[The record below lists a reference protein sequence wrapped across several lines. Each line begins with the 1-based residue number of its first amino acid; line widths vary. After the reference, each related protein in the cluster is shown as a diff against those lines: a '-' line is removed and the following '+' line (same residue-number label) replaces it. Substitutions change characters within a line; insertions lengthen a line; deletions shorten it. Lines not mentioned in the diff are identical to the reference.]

1 MPKMTSR
8 NRVRVLAW
16 SLFLSPVAA
25 AIAEPAIDFSYA
37 GYGGGGVSV
46 PLAPAAI
53 SVRPS
58 GVDDTELL
66 QGALDRVS
74 ALPLRADGLRG
85 AVLLRPGRYRVAGR
99 LQIRASGVV
108 LRGSANTTIVATGK
122 GRRTLIEI
130 GNAAD
135 PATGTP
141 VRIVD
146 ELVPAG
152 GRTLTLDN
160 AGGLKTGDRIVITRP
175 STPEWIA
182 ALKMRG
188 LPGNYANQRLDWTPG
203 SRNLVW
209 DRSVAQVDAGR
220 NRVTLDAPITTALE
234 RRYGGGTVE
243 LVSTGPP
250 MAHAGIENLTLEGEF
265 DAANPRDEEHSWI
278 AVALDRVEDAWVRG
292 VVARHFA
299 GSAVRVGP
307 RARRVTVE
315 ACRSEQPV
323 SEPGGYRRQAFL
335 VEGQQVLVRR
345 CWSEQGMNDFAVG
358 LLAAGPNV
366 FLDSTASRA
375 LGPSGSFESWA
386 SGVLYERVHIEGAG
400 LWLTNDSSRAQ
411 AAGWTAAN
419 SVIWNCDTKDI
430 EAHGPEGA
438 DNVIVRSPE
447 PLYESQLNRRTGA
460 SLSQPVA
467 ITAENMVRVP
477 ELHPGK
483 KSIAL
488 APPAQLAVQIV
499 NGRFVA
505 NGKVLWGGAV
515 NDGWWRGQAT
525 PAIAV
530 EAGGSALTR
539 FVPGRTGPGLTE
551 DLVELAARMVT
562 QGTPFY
568 QSIPG
573 LWYDRRRDEHSI
585 LSRTDANVW
594 APFYEMPWARSGTG
608 TAADGLSQFDL
619 SRFNPWYYE
628 RFREF
633 GELCDRNGLVL
644 YHSLYNT
651 HNTLEIPPHWIDYPW
666 RPANNINNTG
676 LPEPPPIEP
685 GNHLHVANEVY
696 DVSNPVRR
704 ALHRAFILHELD
716 TLGDAR
722 NLFFCLGAQFAGPLS
737 FQQFFQD
744 TVAEWEKK
752 TRRTVRLQLA
762 TSKDITDAILAD
774 PARARQVAVIDM
786 RYWQYKPDG
795 SLWAPP
801 GGKNVAFREMIAR
814 DFGRSDDA
822 PANTTPLQVYR
833 QVREYHDRY
842 PDKAIVAWH
851 GGTGPIPTLMAGG
864 AQVLMRNPSGG
875 HGQGKTVDRTPL
887 DGFVREQLATA
898 LMDMKP
904 REGVA
909 AAPEQTWCLADDH
922 NATVLLYSLSGPTIT
937 LLRELSQNPYTGLW
951 FDPRTGDTRPLQMPV
966 AATAGATIEKPTA
979 EPWLLLLRTLR

>member
-1 MPKMTSR
+1 MLRPS
-8 NRVRVLAW
+8 VFLLLAGGA
-16 SLFLSPVAA
+16 FAQ
-25 AIAEPAIDFSYA
+25 PAIDFSFA
-37 GYGGGGVSV
+37 GYGGGGLSAPV
-46 PLAPAAI
+46 APAVI

-58 GVDDTELL
+58 GGDDTELL
-66 QGALDRVS
+66 QGALDHVS
-74 ALPLRADGLRG
+74 ALTPRADGFRG
-85 AVLLRPGRYRVAGR
+85 AVLLRPGRYRVTGR
-99 LQIRASGVV
+99 LEMRKSGVV
-108 LRGSANTTIVATGK
+108 LRGSWNATIVAAGK
-122 GRRTLIEI
+122 SRRTLIEV

-135 PATGTP
+135 PETGTP

-146 ELVPAG
+146 ETVPAG
-152 GRTLTLDN
+152 GRTLTLEN
-160 AGGLKTGDRIVITRP
+160 AGALKPGDRIVITRP
-175 STPEWIA
+175 STAEWIA
-182 ALKMRG
+182 TLKMRG
-188 LPGNYANQRLDWTPG
+188 LPGNFANQRLDWAPG

-209 DRSVAQVDAGR
+209 DRTVTQVDAAR
-220 NRVTLDAPITTALE
+220 NQITVDAPVTTALE
-234 RRYGGGTVE
+234 RRYGGGTVA
-243 LVSTGPP
+243 VVATGLPTT
-250 MAHAGIENLTLEGEF
+250 HAGIENLTLESEF

-323 SEPGGYRRQAFL
+323 SEPGGYRRQSFL
-335 VEGQQVLVRR
+335 VEGQQVLVRQCR
-345 CWSEQGMNDFAVG
+345 SEQGMNDFAVG

-366 FLDSTASRA
+366 FLDSTATGA

-386 SGVLYERVHIEGAG
+386 SGVLYERVRIEGAG
-400 LWLTNDSSRAQ
+400 IRLTNDGSRSQ
-411 AAGWTAAN
+411 GGGWTAAN
-419 SVIWNCDTKDI
+419 SVVWNCDAKDI

-438 DNVIVRSPE
+438 DNLVNRSPE
-447 PLYESQLNRRTGA
+447 PLYESQLARRIRARLTPLA
-460 SLSQPVA
+460 AQPAETAARIAEFRPRNHSVVA
-467 ITAENMVRVP
+467 RPA
-477 ELHPGK
+477 GK
-483 KSIAL
+483 S
-488 APPAQLAVQIV
+488 PVEIV

-505 NGKVLWGGAV
+505 GGKVLWGGAV
-515 NDGWWRGQAT
+515 NDGWWRGQAV
-525 PAIAV
+525 AAAAV
-530 EAGGSALTR
+530 AAGGTALTR
-539 FVPGRTGPGLTE
+539 FVPGRIGPGLTE
-551 DLVELAARMVT
+551 DLEALAARMVA

-585 LSRTDANVW
+585 VSRADGNVW

-608 TAADGLSQFDL
+608 TAADGLSRFDL

-628 RFREF
+628 RLREF
-633 GELCDRNGLVL
+633 GQICDRHGLVL
-644 YHSLYNT
+644 FHNLYNT

-666 RPANNINNTG
+666 RPANNINPTG

-716 TLGDAR
+716 ELGEAR

-737 FQQFFQD
+737 FQEFFQD

-752 TRRTVRLQLA
+752 TGRTVRIQLA

-774 PARARQVAVIDM
+774 PVRAGQVAVIDM
-786 RYWQYKPDG
+786 RYWQYKADG

-801 GGKNVAFREMIAR
+801 GGKNLAFREMIAR

-833 QVREYHDRY
+833 QVREYRDRY

-875 HGQGKTVDRTPL
+875 HGQGTTADKTAL
-887 DGFVREQLATA
+887 DGFVREQLATT
-898 LMDMKP
+898 LMQMKP
-904 REGVA
+904 RDGTA
-909 AAPEQTWCLADDH
+909 ADPEQTWCLADDRSE
-922 NATVLLYSLSGPTIT
+922 TVLLYSLAGHSIR
-937 LLRELSQNPYTGLW
+937 LLRALPKDSYTGLW
-951 FDPRTGDTRPLQMPV
+951 FDPGSGNTRPLETPPSR
-966 AATAGATIEKPTA
+966 TAGAVIQKPTA
-979 EPWLLLLRTLR
+979 EPWLLLLRASQ

>member
-1 MPKMTSR
+1 MTSGK
-8 NRVRVLAW
+8 RVRALVPA
-16 SLFLSPVAA
+16 LFFGLGTA
-25 AIAEPAIDFSYA
+25 AIAQEPIDFSYA
-37 GYGGGGVSV
+37 GYAGGGVSA
-46 PLAPAAI
+46 PMAPAVI
-53 SVRPS
+53 SVRPT
-58 GVDDTELL
+58 GVDDTERL

-74 ALPLRADGLRG
+74 ALPPRADGFRG
-85 AVLLRPGRYRVAGR
+85 AVLLRPGRYRVTGR
-99 LQIRASGVV
+99 LEMRTSGVV
-108 LRGSANTTIVATGK
+108 LRGSGNATIVAAGK

-130 GNAAD
+130 GSLAD
-135 PATGTP
+135 PAAGPP

-146 ELVPAG
+146 ESMPAG
-152 GRTLTLDN
+152 GRTLTLES
-160 AGGLKTGDRIVITRP
+160 AGGLKPGDRIVITRP
-175 STPEWIA
+175 STAEWIA

-188 LPGNYANQRLDWTPG
+188 LPGNYANQRLDWAPG

-209 DRSVAQVDAGR
+209 DRTVTQVDAGR
-220 NRVTLDAPITTALE
+220 NQVTVDAPLTTALE
-234 RRYGGGTVE
+234 RRYGGGTVA
-243 LVSTGPP
+243 LVATGLP
-250 MAHAGIENLTLEGEF
+250 MAHAGIENLTLESEF
-265 DAANPRDEEHSWI
+265 DAANLRDEDHSWI

-307 RARRVTVE
+307 RARRVTIE

-323 SEPGGYRRQAFL
+323 SEPGGYRRQSFL
-335 VEGQQVLVRR
+335 VEGQQVLVRH

-366 FLDSTASRA
+366 FLDSTATGA

-386 SGVLYERVHIEGAG
+386 SGVLYERVRIEGSGIRLA
-400 LWLTNDSSRAQ
+400 NDGSRSQ
-411 AAGWTAAN
+411 GAGWTAAN
-419 SVIWNCDTKDI
+419 SVVWNCTAKEI
-430 EAHGPEGA
+430 EARGPEGA
-438 DNVIVRSPE
+438 DNLVSRSTE
-447 PLYESQLNRRTGA
+447 ALYESQLAKRTGA
-460 SLSQPVA
+460 KLIPPA
-467 ITAENMVRVP
+467 ANGGETAARIP
-477 ELHPGK
+477 EFQPGK
-483 KSIAL
+483 NSSVARRITQS
-488 APPAQLAVQIV
+488 PVRIV

-505 NGKVLWGGAV
+505 DGKVLWGGAV
-515 NDGWWRGQAT
+515 NDGWWRGQAN
-525 PAIAV
+525 PATAV
-530 EAGGSALTR
+530 EGGGSALTR

-551 DLVELAARMVT
+551 DLAALAARMVA

-585 LSRTDANVW
+585 VSRTDGNVW

-633 GELCDRNGLVL
+633 GQLCDQHGLVL
-644 YHSLYNT
+644 YHNLYNT

-676 LPEPPPIEP
+676 LPEPPPIEA

-696 DVSNPVRR
+696 DVGNPVRR

-716 TLGDAR
+716 TLGGVR

-737 FQQFFQD
+737 FQEFFQD
-744 TVAEWEKK
+744 TVAEWEKQ
-752 TRRTVRLQLA
+752 TGRTVRLQLA

-774 PARARQVAVIDM
+774 PVRARQVAVIDM

-801 GGKNVAFREMIAR
+801 GGKNLAFRETIAR

-822 PANTTPLQVYR
+822 PANTTPQQVYR
-833 QVREYHDRY
+833 QVREYHDHY

-851 GGTGPIPTLMAGG
+851 GGTGPIPALMAGG
-864 AQVLMRNPSGG
+864 AQALMRNPSGG
-875 HGQGKTVDRTPL
+875 HGQGRTVDQTTL
-887 DGFVREQLATA
+887 DGFVRGQLATT
-898 LMDMKP
+898 LMNMQP
-904 REGVA
+904 RDGVA
-909 AAPEQTWCLADDH
+909 ADPEQTWCLADDRRES
-922 NATVLLYSLSGPTIT
+922 VLLYSLGGSAIA
-937 LLRELSQNPYTGLW
+937 LLRALPGKVYTGLW
-951 FDPRTGDTRPLQMPV
+951 FDPRTGNTRLLEAPV
-966 AATAGATIEKPTA
+966 SATAGAAIQKPTA
-979 EPWLLLLRTLR
+979 EPWLLLLRASR

>member
-1 MPKMTSR
+1 MRKIRSG
-8 NRVRVLAW
+8 NRSRVLVPA
-16 SLFLSPVAA
+16 FFFCVTAAGVAQT
-25 AIAEPAIDFSYA
+25 AIDFSYA
-37 GYGGGGVSV
+37 GYGGGGVSAPVV
-46 PLAPAAI
+46 PSVI

-58 GVDDTELL
+58 GGDDTELL
-66 QGALDRVS
+66 QSALDHVS
-74 ALPLRADGLRG
+74 ALPPRADGLRG
-85 AVLLRPGRYRVAGR
+85 AVLLRPGRYLVAGR
-99 LQIRASGVV
+99 LEMRTSGVI
-108 LRGSANTTIVATGK
+108 LRGSGNATIVTAGK

-141 VRIVD
+141 VQIVD
-146 ELVPAG
+146 ETVPAG
-152 GRTLTLDN
+152 ARTLTLES
-160 AGGLKTGDRIVITRP
+160 AAGLKPGDRIVITRP
-175 STPEWIA
+175 STAEWIA

-188 LPGNYANQRLDWTPG
+188 LPGNYANQRLDWVPG

-209 DRSVAQVDAGR
+209 DRTVTHVDASR
-220 NRVTLDAPITTALE
+220 NQVTVDAPVTTALE
-234 RRYGGGTVE
+234 RRYGGGTVA
-243 LVSTGPP
+243 LLASGAP
-250 MAHAGIENLTLEGEF
+250 MSHAGIENVTLESEF

-323 SEPGGYRRQAFL
+323 SEPGGYRRQSFL
-335 VEGQQVLVRR
+335 VEGQQVLVHQ

-366 FLDSTASRA
+366 FLNSTATRA

-386 SGVLYERVHIEGAG
+386 SGVLYERVRVEGSG
-400 LWLTNDSSRAQ
+400 IRLTNDSSRSQ
-411 AAGWTAAN
+411 GAGWTAAN
-419 SVIWNCDTKDI
+419 SVIWNCDAREI
-430 EAHGPEGA
+430 EARGPEGA
-438 DNVIVRSPE
+438 DNVVNRSPE
-447 PLYESQLNRRTGA
+447 PLYETQLAKRTGGKLTTSA
-460 SLSQPVA
+460 PP
-467 ITAENMVRVP
+467 AEALAHIP
-477 ELHPGK
+477 EFHPGK
-483 KSIAL
+483 HSADA
-488 APPAQLAVQIV
+488 APHQLPVQIV

-505 NGKVLWGGAV
+505 GGKVLWGGAV
-515 NDGWWRGQAT
+515 NDGWWRGQAN
-525 PAIAV
+525 PAASV
-530 EAGGSALTR
+530 EGGGFALTR

-551 DLVELAARMVT
+551 DLVALAARMVA

-585 LSRTDANVW
+585 VSRTDGNVW
-594 APFYEMPWARSGTG
+594 SPFYEMPWARSGTG

-619 SRFNPWYYE
+619 SRFNNWYYE

-633 GELCDRNGLVL
+633 GQLCDRNGLVL
-644 YHSLYNT
+644 YHNLYNT

-716 TLGDAR
+716 ELGEAR

-737 FQQFFQD
+737 FQEFFQD

-752 TRRTVRLQLA
+752 TGRTVRIQLA
-762 TSKDITDAILAD
+762 TSKDITDAILAE
-774 PARARQVAVIDM
+774 PVRARQVAVIDM
-786 RYWQYKPDG
+786 RYWQYRPDG

-801 GGKNVAFREMIAR
+801 AGRNLAFREMITK
-814 DFGRSDDA
+814 DFGRSDDT

-842 PDKAIVAWH
+842 PDKAIVAWN
-851 GGTGPIPTLMAGG
+851 GGAGPIPILMAGG

-875 HGQGKTVDRTPL
+875 HGQGKTVDKTPL
-887 DGFVREQLATA
+887 DDFVREQLATT
-898 LMDMKP
+898 LMNMKP
-904 REGVA
+904 RDGA
-909 AAPEQTWCLADDH
+909 AADPDQNWCLADDLG
-922 NATVLLYSLSGPTIT
+922 ATVLLYSLAGPSIT
-937 LLRELSQNPYTGLW
+937 LVQALPQGRYSGLW
-951 FDPRTGDTRPLQMPV
+951 FDPRTGSTHAMEAPV
-966 AATAGATIEKPTA
+966 SLTAGAVIQKPTA
-979 EPWLLLLRTLR
+979 EPWLLLLRANP